1 MRVNPA
7 ENYRNT
13 VIFLELCGQSTH
25 LLILDGLNMEADEVG
40 LQFDDPLQDQILLV
54 QQPGQPGNGQ
64 IILVVK
70 QGLVVNQ
77 MDFMAMG
84 FQYGGQRLQRN
95 VFPPHGNQ
103 NASHLSLLLRCIC
116 LKNESISRN
125 VETIMEGRAQVDLP

>member
-1 MRVNPA
+1 LASADDVHCRVIGKQHLVGSRMRVNPA

-77 MDFMAMG
+77 
-84 FQYGGQRLQRN
+84 
-95 VFPPHGNQ
+95 
-103 NASHLSLLLRCIC
+103 
-116 LKNESISRN
+116 
-125 VETIMEGRAQVDLP
+125 